1 MTAPLLGL
9 CTTPI
14 PLLCDPKTERSLA
27 FTKGQVLLP
36 CDFHRVRLSSCP
48 HYCSKRPSQPP
59 LRGGAWSPRRA
70 RRPSAR
76 VEHPPPSLPG
86 KEKLRTAKFMLL
98 SLAAVVTMQ
107 HANEI
112 ENEERIFP

>member
-1 MTAPLLGL
+1 MH
-9 CTTPI
+9 
-14 PLLCDPKTERSLA
+14 
-27 FTKGQVLLP
+27 VLNI
-36 CDFHRVRLSSCP
+36 
-48 HYCSKRPSQPP
+48 
-59 LRGGAWSPRRA
+59 
-70 RRPSAR
+70 
-76 VEHPPPSLPG
+76 PPPSFPG